1 MLDIEK
7 VLSQADG
14 SDKKMAQGTLSTLVN
29 ETLLDKVQKKIE
41 ILTTQYDQL
50 KRSID
55 GIDKQR
61 EQLLNKRNELVLD
74 LAKVEGGL
82 KELMELRK

>member
-50 KRSID
+50 KRSVD

-61 EQLLNKRNELVLD
+61 EQLLNKRNELVVD
-74 LAKVEGGL
+74 MAKVEGGL
-82 KELMELRK
+82 KELMEIRK